1 MTNSIRIA
9 NVSVRLVKGKA
20 VFTLPQGMLGKEW
33 KQFQSDN
40 ADAIASAIDSLKA
53 EKEEEGDINEQG

>member
-9 NVSVRLVKGKA
+9 NVSVRIVKAKP

-33 KQFQSDN
+33 RKFQTDN

-53 EKEEEGDINEQG
+53 EKEDEGDINEQG